1 MFLPVPRQGF
11 YGLYIEMKYGE
22 NKTTQSQ
29 RFWLEELKK
38 QGFKTVVCYGADAA
52 IKEIDEYM
60 SIEKIG
66 V

>member
-1 MFLPVPRQGF
+1 MRRKKKLKILLLHKQIKALR
-11 YGLYIEMKYGE
+11 
-22 NKTTQSQ
+22 NQ
-29 RFWLEELKK
+29 RHK
-38 QGFKTVVCYGADAA
+38 KTVVCYGADAA